1 MRSLGKIVTAIL
13 VLVLF
18 ASVIVSTES
27 EETEPGNLV
36 KSIGR
41 EVVDSATEISTLK
54 AEEVLVLIRENL
66 KALDDISSRV
76 EKLKESDQSDA
87 DLNAVVKDLKMMADN
102 YRKIADMKDEIR
114 AELLKRLNSI
124 DASIEEAQEKK
135 RDELVE
141 INSLKES
148 LNNISFELKD
158 PEKREIRQK
167 SLESQIKSAEQRL
180 SMWESFIN
188 RLDSIRQASESITE
202 EIDKLVFILAENA
215 DVYYAAYLTF
225 ELARDIYESI
235 AYFKELIDLNTLSES
250 LMSSWDKLSDMIDQL
265 DQFIASL

>member
-167 SLESQIKSAEQRL
+167 SLES
-180 SMWESFIN
+180 
-188 RLDSIRQASESITE
+188 
-202 EIDKLVFILAENA
+202 
-215 DVYYAAYLTF
+215 
-225 ELARDIYESI
+225 
-235 AYFKELIDLNTLSES
+235 
-250 LMSSWDKLSDMIDQL
+250 
-265 DQFIASL
+265 